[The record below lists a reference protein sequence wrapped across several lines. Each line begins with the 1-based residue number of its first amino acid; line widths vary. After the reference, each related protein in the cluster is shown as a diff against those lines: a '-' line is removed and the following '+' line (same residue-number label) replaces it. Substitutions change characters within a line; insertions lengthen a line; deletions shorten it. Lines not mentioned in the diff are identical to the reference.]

1 MVFDGV
7 ETPLFDPIWDW
18 NWKIGF
24 FYEEK
29 TREKSALII
38 LERRT
43 TSLSVEPP
51 SAPLVFDKDAERRIR
66 ITTKKK
72 NGARKREEARAGEKR
87 EEAGREDDGE
97 IKLGKT
103 QSVLTDEVFG
113 VHGADEKR
121 EADAGPLREQTPET
135 TPAERV
141 RRMRGRGK
149 KENLWTFYKKER
161 DESLR
166 ESKQHY
172 PKLF

>member
-51 SAPLVFDKDAERRIR
+51 SAPLVFDKDADRSRRRAII
-66 ITTKKK
+66 ITMVRGNAKKLAQEK
-72 NGARKREEARAGEKR
+72 NAKKQAEKTT
-87 EEAGREDDGE
+87 A
-97 IKLGKT
+97 KSNLGKPN
-103 QSVLTDEVFG
+103 QSLQMKCSVCM
-113 VHGADEKR
+113 AQMKN
-121 EADAGPLREQTPET
+121 AKQ
-135 TPAERV
+135 
-141 RRMRGRGK
+141 MRDH
-149 KENLWTFYKKER
+149 F
-161 DESLR
+161 
-166 ESKQHY
+166 ESKH
-172 PKLF
+172 PKLPLPKECEE